1 MSGKNTVMICITFS
15 PESVK
20 DLVSQQKSLLA
31 AAGIKDDDNPVNPPP
46 EWFSG
51 ADFKSIHKDL
61 RGVSA

>member
-31 AAGIKDDDNPVNPPP
+31 AAGIKDGENPPP